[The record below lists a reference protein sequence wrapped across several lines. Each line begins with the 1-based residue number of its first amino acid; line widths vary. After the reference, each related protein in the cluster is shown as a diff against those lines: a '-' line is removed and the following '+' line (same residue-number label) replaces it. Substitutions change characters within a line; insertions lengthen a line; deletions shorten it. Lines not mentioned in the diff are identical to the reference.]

1 MPTWWRR
8 ARPASACPSP
18 PPMPVCPEPAPKP
31 PKGGTMLT
39 KFCRLLAGTLLAA
52 MLMTSALAA
61 PPNFVVAWAASA
73 HGPYPVGN
81 ATAQPE
87 LKFAFPDLATGASD
101 QTFRLIVRPDI
112 WGRQARIR
120 LSNAFGTKPVTFD
133 AIRIGLQSSGSSVV
147 TGTDS
152 AIMFGGKSS
161 VTIQPGKTATS
172 DPVVLRFVTNP
183 DDKLLAARR
192 LAVTFHVVGD
202 SGPMT
207 WHAKALTT
215 SYISPP

>member
-87 LKFAFPDLATGASD
+87 LKFAFPDSATGAVD
-101 QTFRLIVRPDI
+101 QSFRLIVHPDI

-120 LSNAFGTKPVTFD
+120 LSNAFGTKPVTFN
-133 AIRIGLQSSGSSVV
+133 AVTIGLQQSGSAIVP
-147 TGTDS
+147 GTNRPVS
-152 AIMFGGKSS
+152 FGPRTS
-161 VTIQPGKTATS
+161 VTIAPGQSAVS
-172 DPVVLRFVTNP
+172 DPVTLSFVHTA
-183 DDKLLAARR
+183 DDK
-192 LAVTFHVVGD
+192 
-202 SGPMT
+202 M
-207 WHAKALTT
+207 
-215 SYISPP
+215 